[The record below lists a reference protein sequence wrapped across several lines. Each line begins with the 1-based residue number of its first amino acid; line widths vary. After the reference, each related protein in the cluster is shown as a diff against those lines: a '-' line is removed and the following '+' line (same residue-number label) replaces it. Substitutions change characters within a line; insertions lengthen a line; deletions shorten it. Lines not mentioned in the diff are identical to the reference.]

1 MSGFIDPKLE
11 QVQMSATGQKRGEC
25 FPGPLC
31 CYASTGTLST
41 HRGGLW
47 TVKVHRRIR
56 LVPKRFSKKEK
67 DLVTASK
74 KDVFQDKEG
83 EQVVFA
89 NF

>member
-1 MSGFIDPKLE
+1 M
-11 QVQMSATGQKRGEC
+11 
-25 FPGPLC
+25 
-31 CYASTGTLST
+31 
-41 HRGGLW
+41 
-47 TVKVHRRIR
+47 KVHRRIR